1 MNSNDLIKRS
11 IIIGSII
18 TIVVAVVFSVWFSDV
33 SSVPLIIA
41 PVLFTVASVLTIK
54 VLTIPSAKALL
65 KFSSAFMLTT
75 VVKMLIFLAFFLVS
89 YLQMPGEKRI
99 CFVVVFLLLHIG
111 FTVIDTIALLRFF
124 KDKENS

>member
-33 SSVPLIIA
+33 SSAPLIIA

-89 YLQMPGEKRI
+89 YLQVPGEKRI

>member
-33 SSVPLIIA
+33 SSVPLIMA

-89 YLQMPGEKRI
+89 YLQIPGEKRI

>member
-33 SSVPLIIA
+33 SSAPLIIA

>member
-33 SSVPLIIA
+33 SSAPLIIA

-111 FTVIDTIALLRFF
+111 FTVIDTIALLLFF
-124 KDKENS
+124 KDNS

>member
-11 IIIGSII
+11 ITIGSII

-33 SSVPLIIA
+33 SSAPLIIA

>member
-89 YLQMPGEKRI
+89 YLQIPGEKRI

>member
-18 TIVVAVVFSVWFSDV
+18 TIVVAVVF
-33 SSVPLIIA
+33 A

>member
-33 SSVPLIIA
+33 SSAPLIIA

-54 VLTIPSAKALL
+54 VLTIPLAKALL